1 MSDYGLKTNNDFTGP
16 IADLT
21 KITNA
26 YNKNGK
32 DIKDMINVLRRP
44 DKKRILEELNN
55 FQGRTETQKQLDE
68 EKERQE
74 RASDFGIGRD

>member
-55 FQGRTETQKQLDE
+55 FQGRTETDE